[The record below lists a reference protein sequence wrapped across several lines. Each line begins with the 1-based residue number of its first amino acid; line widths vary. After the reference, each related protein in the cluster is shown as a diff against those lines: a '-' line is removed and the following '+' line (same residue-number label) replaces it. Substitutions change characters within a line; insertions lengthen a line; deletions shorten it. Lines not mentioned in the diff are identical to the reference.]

1 MTSPSR
7 PQAIVP
13 WRFTSVNKATTSHCT
28 MLRRLL
34 TCLALLTGL
43 AAVAA
48 PAQAENVRSL
58 VSQVEAATGDP
69 AECKSDERTCEC
81 REKARDGRKAED
93 KACPREKRRTI
104 YIPPIYISADL
115 ALE

>member
-1 MTSPSR
+1 
-7 PQAIVP
+7 
-13 WRFTSVNKATTSHCT
+13 

-34 TCLALLTGL
+34 TCLAVLTGL

-58 VSQVEAATGDP
+58 VSQVESQLGDP
-69 AECKSDERTCEC
+69 ADCKDEEKACEC
-81 REKARDGRKAED
+81 RARDKDGKKVED
-93 KACPREKRRTI
+93 KDCPREKRRTI
-104 YIPPIYISADL
+104 YIPPIYLGADI